1 MPDVAVSIRISSRSL
16 LLTGKLLSQGFLDV
30 VKLKSSLRRFY
41 DRNNCFGNHYGISVL
56 EITTNVFRLLSQSPF
71 PLTNFFWVCLYVC
84 WCLTPLSTIFQLYRG
99 DKFYWWRKP
108 EDPEKITDLPQVT
121 DKLYHIM
128 LYTSSWSRFELT
140 TSVVI
145 GTDCI

>member
-16 LLTGKLLSQGFLDV
+16 LLTWKLLNQGFLDV

-41 DRNNCFGNHYGISVL
+41 DRNNCLGNHYGISVL
-56 EITTNVFRLLSQSPF
+56 EITMNVFRLSYRIFNERNTTGTTSIYAISVSS
-71 PLTNFFWVCLYVC
+71 NFFWVCLYVC

-108 EDPEKITDLPQVT
+108 EDPVKNTDLPQVT

-128 LYTSSWSRFELT
+128 LYTSP
-140 TSVVI
+140 
-145 GTDCI
+145 